1 MNLEKQLASLDL
13 RKSALDR
20 EQLFFQLGKSQASR
34 LPQARAF
41 LAGAFIAC
49 LPWIMMISAS
59 KNLPISNSFSEQIPN
74 PVEKKTSVFLLWEEY
89 SLKPGNYPK
98 ARSWIPNR
106 LSKVPNPG
114 KTDYSCSNLTNFWS
128 NHENFS

>member
-20 EQLFFQLGKSQASR
+20 EQLFFQLGKSQTSR

-49 LPWIMMISAS
+49 LPWISMISAS
-59 KNLPISNSFSEQIPN
+59 KIFLFPIALVSRFPTLL
-74 PVEKKTSVFLLWEEY
+74 KKTPTVSLLWEEY
-89 SLKPGNYPK
+89 SSKPGNYPK
-98 ARSWIPNR
+98 ARCWIPNR
-106 LSKVPNPG
+106 LSNVPNPG

-128 NHENFS
+128 SHENFS